1 MARTGK
7 DAVFGDGVLWRT
19 GWRAGYEGVPS
30 QDAALVFQG
39 VLPGVADRAGR
50 PAGGWYVPVGAM
62 NYITNRNYGD
72 DLVSIAHNIF
82 KLLREADKFDAD
94 VILIEAVDTE
104 GLGLAIMNRLIRTCE
119 YNYIR

>member
-1 MARTGK
+1 MCPSGKVARTGK
-7 DAVFGDGVLWRT
+7 NAVFGDGVLWRT
-19 GWRAGYEGVPS
+19 GRCAGDEGVPS

-72 DLVSIAHNIF
+72 DLVDYQRVYA
-82 KLLREADKFDAD
+82 KR
-94 VILIEAVDTE
+94 
-104 GLGLAIMNRLIRTCE
+104 
-119 YNYIR
+119 YIRHD